1 MKKIPL
7 SAALAAKIQAQ
18 IIEATGGAPGLR
30 DPSLLAAALESAGQ
44 RYEGTELYPVFAD
57 KAARVCW
64 SIIENH
70 PFADGNDR
78 VAIHLLLLLLSLA
91 DEELRYTQDELVD
104 LGYGLADGSLD
115 FGYLRIW
122 IKTHKI

>member
-1 MKKIPL
+1 MKHRTYLLPL
-7 SAALAAKIQAQ
+7 VLA
-18 IIEATGGAPGLR
+18 
-30 DPSLLAAALESAGQ
+30 
-44 RYEGTELYPVFAD
+44 
-57 KAARVCW
+57 
-64 SIIENH
+64 
-70 PFADGNDR
+70 
-78 VAIHLLLLLLSLA
+78 LLLLLSLA